1 MVTVKSAKTRKRKGG
16 RPLGDP
22 EDKRT
27 ERIAIRAH
35 PDLVDEL
42 SVVAR
47 AQGFVRSVLIERT
60 LIDVVNRYH
69 GRPVVDAIGR
79 HIQQLDRVS
88 TPVTVPGGGP
98 SDHPGRRLRPT
109 KK

>member
-1 MVTVKSAKTRKRKGG
+1 MAVVKAAKTKRRKGG
-16 RPLGDP
+16 RPHGDP

-35 PDLVDEL
+35 PDLVAEL

-60 LIDVVNRYH
+60 LIDIVNRHH
-69 GRPVVDAIGR
+69 GRPIVDAIGR
-79 HIQQLDRVS
+79 RLDYAGGA
-88 TPVTVPGGGP
+88 PLPEAGGP
-98 SDHPGRRLRPT
+98 ADHPGRRFRPA

>member
-1 MVTVKSAKTRKRKGG
+1 MVVVKPAKTKKKKGG
-16 RPLGDP
+16 RPFADP
-22 EDKRT
+22 QDKRT

-35 PDLVDEL
+35 PDLVKEL

-60 LIDVVNRYH
+60 LIDLVNRHY
-69 GRPVVDAIGR
+69 GRQVLDAIGR
-79 HIQQLDRVS
+79 GFGSGVGEFNPYGEQ
-88 TPVTVPGGGP
+88 GGP
-98 SDHPGRRLRPT
+98 LDHPGRRFKPV

>member
-1 MVTVKSAKTRKRKGG
+1 MVTVKAAKTKKRKGG
-16 RPLGDP
+16 RPFGDP
-22 EDKRT
+22 DDKRT

-35 PDLVDEL
+35 PDLVAEL

-60 LIDVVNRYH
+60 LIDLVNRHY
-69 GRPVVDAIGR
+69 GRQVVDAIGR
-79 HIQQLDRVS
+79 HVAS
-88 TPVTVPGGGP
+88 TTTAYLGAAGGP
-98 SDHPGRRLRPT
+98 DDHPARRLRPT

>member
-1 MVTVKSAKTRKRKGG
+1 MVVVKAAKTKKRKGG
-16 RPLGDP
+16 RPFGDP

-35 PDLVDEL
+35 PDLVAEL

-60 LIDVVNRYH
+60 LID
-69 GRPVVDAIGR
+69 
-79 HIQQLDRVS
+79 
-88 TPVTVPGGGP
+88 
-98 SDHPGRRLRPT
+98 
-109 KK
+109 

>member
-1 MVTVKSAKTRKRKGG
+1 MTAETPGTLKKQGLAMVTVKPTKTRKRKGG

-35 PDLVDEL
+35 PDLVAEL

-60 LIDVVNRYH
+60 LIDIVNRHH

-79 HIQQLDRVS
+79 RLDYAGAS
-88 TPVTVPGGGP
+88 P
-98 SDHPGRRLRPT
+98 SPE
-109 KK
+109 